1 MYYHLR
7 NGLLIVLGL
16 ILSGLILYILD
27 INSQRLSLVKKGTNL
42 SFTTV
47 LQNDLKNKSANLQ
60 TTFKELPFLVQE
72 ASQAN
77 GGIRQKNLENIAQA
91 LDMYYSD
98 NGEYPETLKE
108 LISKYLKYLPDSK
121 GYPLEYEKTNG
132 GYILKHTL
140 PSGEVITRTP

>member
-1 MYYHLR
+1 MYHYLR
-7 NGLLIVLGL
+7 NGILIVLGL

-42 SFTTV
+42 SFTTL
-47 LQNDLKNKSANLQ
+47 LQKDLKNKSTNLQ
-60 TTFKELPFLVQE
+60 NTLKELPFLVQE

-77 GGIRQKNLENIAQA
+77 SGIRQKNLENIAQA

-108 LISKYLKYLPDSK
+108 LVSKYLKYLPDPKS
-121 GYPLEYEKTNG
+121 YPVEYEKTNG